1 MVTHYSLK
9 VEMNKFIGKGTHI
22 LYVVVHSQCIKRG
35 AKLNVTVRNV
45 IIFLI

>member
-22 LYVVVHSQCIKRG
+22 LYVVAHSKRG

-45 IIFLI
+45 IMFLI